1 MRALIDIKQID
12 VSRLNDVK
20 IYDELPLEVEGQ
32 VAHVVIVL
40 LLGATMLNAY
50 IPPKVFSLLNLL
62 SLAFPFL
69 MIANLLPVLS

>member
-32 VAHVVIVL
+32 VAYCQGKLYYGSI
-40 LLGATMLNAY
+40 
-50 IPPKVFSLLNLL
+50 S
-62 SLAFPFL
+62 
-69 MIANLLPVLS
+69 